1 MSLLSLQRNH
11 NIDVCQEMEIHRYT
25 IHIDHSLVAQIVKN
39 PSAMRE
45 AGVRSLGWEDP
56 LEEGMATHSS
66 IHAWKIPKDRE
77 SWWATVH
84 GVAKSQT

>member
-1 MSLLSLQRNH
+1 MSVS
-11 NIDVCQEMEIHRYT
+11 QEMEIHRYT
-25 IHIDHSLVAQIVKN
+25 RHIDHSLVAQIVKN

-66 IHAWKIPKDRE
+66 IHAWKIPMDKGTWR
-77 SWWATVH
+77 ATVH
-84 GVAKSQT
+84 GVTKSRIQLRD